1 MTRIVKG
8 FFFYNPIMPVDNG
21 LYQREAHTW
30 WDEESFLSILRIA
43 VNPVRLDYLN
53 IVLSKLG
60 MTPQGLRSLDVGC
73 GGGYLPEE
81 LTRLGFMVSGVDPA
95 LASVAAAQSH
105 AHETGLEIDYRVAQA
120 ESLPFPDGSFDLVTC
135 CDVLEHVQDLDR
147 TLSEITRVLK
157 PGGIFLY
164 DTINRTFM
172 TWLGVIFVAQEFP
185 ATRFFPPDTHDWS
198 MFIKPFEL
206 VDCLQQHGIVNQDVQ
221 GMSSVVNPI
230 HQFWLILK
238 LKRGSLTY
246 REYGMR
252 TRLRLSHDTTMNYI
266 GYGVRESVEK

>member
-1 MTRIVKG
+1 MTLLVKG
-8 FFFYNPIMPVDNG
+8 LFLYNPPMPVDND
-21 LYQREAHTW
+21 LYHREAHTW

-53 IVLSKLG
+53 RVLPKLG
-60 MTPQGLRSLDVGC
+60 IKPEGLRALDVGS
-73 GGGYLPEE
+73 GGGYLSEE
-81 LTRLGFMVSGVDPA
+81 LARLGFEVSGVDPA

-120 ESLPFPDGSFDLVTC
+120 EILPFPDGSFDLVTC
-135 CDVLEHVQDLDR
+135 CDVLEHVQELDR
-147 TLSEITRVLK
+147 TLSEIARVLK

-164 DTINRTFM
+164 DTINRSLM

-185 ATRFFPPDTHDWS
+185 LTRFFPPDTHDWS
-198 MFIKPFEL
+198 MFIKPNEL
-206 VDCLQQHGIVNQDVQ
+206 VDLLLQHGIANREVL
-221 GMSSVVNPI
+221 GMSSIVNPI

-238 LKRGSLTY
+238 LKWGFLTY

-266 GYGVRESVEK
+266 GYGICMK

>member
-1 MTRIVKG
+1 MTLLVKG
-8 FFFYNPIMPVDNG
+8 LFFYNPPMPVDNA
-21 LYQREAHTW
+21 LYHREAHTW

-53 IVLSKLG
+53 IVLPKLG
-60 MTPQGLRSLDVGC
+60 IKPEGLRALDVGC

-81 LTRLGFMVSGVDPA
+81 LARLGFIVTGVDPA
-95 LASVAAAQSH
+95 PASIAAAQIH
-105 AHETGLEIDYRVAQA
+105 AQQSGLTIDYRVAQA
-120 ESLPFPDGSFDLVTC
+120 ETLPFPGGSFDLVTC

-147 TLSEITRVLK
+147 TLSEIARVLK
-157 PGGIFLY
+157 PGGIFMY

-185 ATRFFPPDTHDWS
+185 LTRSFPPDTHDWS
-198 MFIKPFEL
+198 MFIKPQEL
-206 VDCLQQHGIVNQDVQ
+206 VERMKVRGIGNHEIR

-238 LKRGSLTY
+238 LKWGSLTY

-252 TRLRLSHDTTMNYI
+252 TRLQLSHDLTMNFI
-266 GYGVRESVEK
+266 GYGICKK